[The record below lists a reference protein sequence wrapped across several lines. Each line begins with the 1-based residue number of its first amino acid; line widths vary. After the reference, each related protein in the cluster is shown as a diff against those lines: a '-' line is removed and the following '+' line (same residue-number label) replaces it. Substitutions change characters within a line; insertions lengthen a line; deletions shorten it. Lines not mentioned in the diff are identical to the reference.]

1 MNYGFYG
8 EQDWRPKEN
17 NVLKLAWYWDGILD
31 LGSSHINNVK
41 RSSSNP
47 PTPFE
52 QWLFPG
58 LYLLMKRNE
67 WGKAKVCTVS
77 VLTPAMGALAVQPC
91 AVATRLSESGRGT
104 VPGFK
109 RPLGFW
115 NGEKYFRWIL
125 LFHHTQGSLGHRKAF
140 PCISSH
146 CLKVMLL
153 CCWQFCSFFVC
164 WFVCLSSL
172 KQCTL
177 LKCQE
182 SPVPHIYFI
191 STSHASLGF
200 QWHYSVLKTWTH
212 VPDLPSRFLLLKVAL
227 GLWFIPL
234 APTPSCSVFW
244 FISGLHHAMA

>member
-115 NGEKYFRWIL
+115 NGEK
-125 LFHHTQGSLGHRKAF
+125 TLGE
-140 PCISSH
+140 
-146 CLKVMLL
+146 
-153 CCWQFCSFFVC
+153 FCSFITLRVAWVTGKLFLAFPPIVWRWCCFVVGNFVPFLFVGLFVC
-164 WFVCLSSL
+164 HL
-172 KQCTL
+172 
-177 LKCQE
+177 
-182 SPVPHIYFI
+182 
-191 STSHASLGF
+191 
-200 QWHYSVLKTWTH
+200 
-212 VPDLPSRFLLLKVAL
+212 
-227 GLWFIPL
+227 
-234 APTPSCSVFW
+234 
-244 FISGLHHAMA
+244 